1 MARIKKTRFRHSALI
16 SAVTMAA
23 PALAATA
30 ILSAQSAPS
39 PERQPGAGGGD
50 PDHHGP
56 GRPTAAALFAALA
69 PATAGGEPLVLGAQT
84 HFSQN
89 WPGTANDLASQARR
103 RCCAISLPWAAGETV
118 KGRYNL
124 DTPAASNLA
133 NACAAGRRLILT
145 QIPTNPLYD
154 GGLWVT
160 SEEGRLPLPPISTRC
175 ATSSAPAW
183 PPSNW
188 ATRSTARAPWPLPP
202 GSTASA
208 YVRIAA
214 TAHARFGRQPGAA
227 GWIDQHDRHRVPAPA
242 VCGGLLDQV
251 DGLAVHPYR
260 NRGEALDLEM
270 ARLNAAMDEA
280 GKRVPVWA
288 TEFGLATTDQTTAA
302 GELVKQA
309 TMLGQWRRQASW
321 YALID
326 QAGFPTMG
334 LFTGTALKDQ
344 GRAFRFVQDSV
355 LGKGRA
361 TGIDMGDPLL
371 FAYRFGSDTTVIWGA
386 PRGLV
391 LGNGTRAY
399 GPTGLALRSPV
410 IGDEPI
416 VLVGKAFTP
425 GTSGVVADTLLGWG
439 TGWRYFVRD
448 KAERDTALDWLDD
461 SWTGYFGNRYSRP
474 LRINTSAAPAGTAAA
489 PCARCGA
496 IPRRW
501 PRCWTGAPASPS
513 RRRRRGRPH
522 RQQNGKVVWQGLL
535 TSTLT
540 VAPVKLVVAKG
551 DTIDMIAGP
560 NQTAG
565 GDAFFYRATLS
576 QRAGARPLPAPTDRP
591 LLIRAGGG
599 AGATGAAP
607 ALCVR

>member
-39 PERQPGAGGGD
+39 TQSASPALAAVTLTTTAQAAPT
-50 PDHHGP
+50 
-56 GRPTAAALFAALA
+56 TAAPFAALA

-89 WPGTANDLASQARR
+89 WSGTANDLASQAKAPLLRD
-103 RCCAISLPWAAGETV
+103 SLPWAAGETA

-124 DTPAASNLA
+124 DTPAARNLA

-160 SEEGRLPLPPISTRC
+160 SEEGRQAYAAYLDALRQKFGTCLVAIELG
-175 ATSSAPAW
+175 
-183 PPSNW
+183 NEING
-188 ATRSTARAPWPLPP
+188 ARAMAFPAGVDP
-202 GSTASA
+202 TSA

-214 TAHARFGRQPGAA
+214 TAHATLGGTPALLGGSTNMVGTGFLRPLFAA
-227 GWIDQHDRHRVPAPA
+227 
-242 VCGGLLDQV
+242 GLLDQV

-302 GELVKQA
+302 GELIKQA
-309 TMLGQWRRQASW
+309 TLLSASGVAQASW

-361 TGIDMGDPLL
+361 TRIDMGDPLL
-371 FAYRFGSDTTVIWGA
+371 FAYRFGTDTTVIWGA
-386 PRGLV
+386 PRGLM
-391 LGNGTRAY
+391 LGKGTRAY

-416 VLVGKAFTP
+416 VLVGKDFTP

-439 TGWRYFVRD
+439 GTGWRYFVRN
-448 KAERDTALDWLDD
+448 KAERDTALDWIDD
-461 SWTGYFGNRYSRP
+461 SWTGYFGNKYSRP
-474 LRINTSAAPAGTAAA
+474 LRINNTSAAPAGTAAA
-489 PCARCGA
+489 PLRAVWRY
-496 IPRRW
+496 
-501 PRCWTGAPASPS
+501 TAPVAQMLDWRACFAKSAS
-513 RRRRRGRPH
+513 GDGVDLTLK
-522 RQQNGKVVWQGLL
+522 QNGKVVWQGVL

-576 QRAGARPLPAPTDRP
+576 QRGRSQAITCPN
-591 LLIRAGGG
+591 
-599 AGATGAAP
+599 
-607 ALCVR
+607 